1 MNALLMTTGNMRILV
16 PRSIVAEVIGASLL
30 EFSVDEA
37 SGLTT
42 FLWRGRRVPLLRA
55 AAAGDAAV
63 VPQRS
68 GGQPDETKVAVFHG
82 LKQQQQLPFYGCVVA
97 GNPRL
102 LRLEESDLA
111 ELECTELQPAE
122 LMRVRVEGEEAS
134 IPKVDQFESTLIDR
148 IKRQPAR

>member
-1 MNALLMTTGNMRILV
+1 MNALLMTAENMRILV

-30 EFSVDEA
+30 EFVTDEA

-55 AAAGDAAV
+55 AAAADTTAV
-63 VPQRS
+63 LQRK
-68 GGQPDETKVAVFHG
+68 GEQPDETKVAVFHG
-82 LKQQQQLPFYGCVVA
+82 LKQQQLLPFYGCVVA
-97 GNPRL
+97 GSPRL
-102 LRLEESDLA
+102 LRLQEDDLQ
-111 ELECTELQPAE
+111 ELDGVMLQPAE

-134 IPKVDQFESTLIDR
+134 IPKVDHFESTLIER